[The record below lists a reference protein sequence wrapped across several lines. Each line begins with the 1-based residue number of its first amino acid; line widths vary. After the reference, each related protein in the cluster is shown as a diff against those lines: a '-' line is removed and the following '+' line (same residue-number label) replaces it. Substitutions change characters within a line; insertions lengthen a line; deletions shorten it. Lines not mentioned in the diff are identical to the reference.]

1 MISSAVVAAYTA
13 PPAANT
19 AAADPASPQLP
30 RLTAAEIV
38 ARHVQARGGAQAWKT
53 VQTMQ
58 LTGKM
63 EAGRGDND
71 KRAEKL
77 INANK
82 KVTGKGNNAEVALA
96 SADVENDKQI
106 ELPFKLDLQRPNRM
120 RLELAVG
127 SQTAVQV
134 FDGKRGWKYRPF
146 LNRSDAE
153 PYTDEENKAEEA
165 RGDLDGPLINYA
177 AKGSKVEL
185 EGTDFVEAQPAYR
198 LKVTLKSGTAQ
209 HVWIDAKSFLDVKV
223 EGLPRQFDG
232 KLRPVYVYQ
241 RDFRPVQGVVIP
253 FVLETAVEG
262 VADHHRV
269 LIEQGAINPKFEQ
282 ALFTKPGA

>member
-1 MISSAVVAAYTA
+1 MIRIRPITLSLLAGASALMISSAVVAAYTA

-198 LKVTLKSGTAQ
+198 LKVTLKM
-209 HVWIDAKSFLDVKV
+209 